1 MIVKE
6 SRQDTMKTRPVSL
19 VDLMEQAI
27 PGKMYAKFDE
37 DFPKSHTVYIKLERE
52 HFLIEVL
59 PADGIHRGVY
69 EKDSHIP
76 TAALIVHSYNM
87 FPKMLEKLKSIL
99 ELSDDEGG
107 FSSLGISGLRDL
119 ITEVE
124 TANVLVDRPGWE
136 GTRT

>member
-1 MIVKE
+1 MIKE
-6 SRQDTMKTRPVSL
+6 SRQDTMKTKPVSL

-76 TAALIVHSYNM
+76 TAALVVHSYNM
-87 FPKMLEKLKSIL
+87 FPKMLEKLKGIL
-99 ELSDDEGG
+99 ESYDFAGGMSSFGVDE
-107 FSSLGISGLRDL
+107 LRNL